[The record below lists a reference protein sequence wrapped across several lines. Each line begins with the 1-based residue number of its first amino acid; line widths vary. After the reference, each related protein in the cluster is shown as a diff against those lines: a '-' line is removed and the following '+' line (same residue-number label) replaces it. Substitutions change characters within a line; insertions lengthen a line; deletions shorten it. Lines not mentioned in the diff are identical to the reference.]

1 MLQKKHKRVKS
12 KVASESKHAPDS
24 TDFLHKTAS
33 EALQLT
39 LQSSH
44 PYPTVD
50 YETLGTENTMSKDA
64 KFAA

>member
-12 KVASESKHAPDS
+12 KVASDAKQAPDL

-33 EALQLT
+33 EALHLT

-50 YETLGTENTMSKDA
+50 YETLGTQNTVSKDA
-64 KFAA
+64 KYGI